1 MALGVADPRMN
12 RWFLFVVRLV
22 VATTWFYQGLW
33 LKVVLADPQ
42 QLAVV
47 RSVGGPFTPLFFLR
61 LIGIGETLIGVA
73 VLAALWPRSI
83 AAVQVALVVAMNTL
97 GILFGGGAIERPI
110 GLIVRNLPFLVC
122 VMLLGIYR
130 PDVASTRIIRA

>member
-1 MALGVADPRMN
+1 MDLGVADTRMN

-42 QLAVV
+42 QLAIV
-47 RSVGGPFTPLFFLR
+47 RSAGGPLTPLFFLR

-73 VLAALWPRSI
+73 VLAAIWPRSI
-83 AAVQVALVVAMNTL
+83 AAVQVALVVAMNTG
-97 GILFGGGAIERPI
+97 GILFGGGAIDRPI
-110 GLIVRNLPFLVC
+110 GLIVQNLPFLVC
-122 VMLLGIYR
+122 VILLG
-130 PDVASTRIIRA
+130 AWSTGRRVSANRA